1 MNKLKIYS
9 KRKNLKSF
17 TLIETIVSSIILV
30 IVFGLILSTIKK
42 LYSKNE
48 IYELEAQNILVSQ
61 MQIIKKD
68 KIFSNATDIIK
79 EYTIVR
85 TIEPYRNFKNLVVV
99 HLNISN
105 SVIKL
110 NLNEIVNVESE

>member
-1 MNKLKIYS
+1 MNKLKIYNKS
-9 KRKNLKSF
+9 RNLHAF

-30 IVFGLILSTIKK
+30 IVFGLTLLSINKI
-42 LYSKNE
+42 YSKNE

-61 MQIIKKD
+61 MQIIKRD
-68 KIFSNATDIIK
+68 KKFSNATDIIK

-85 TIEPYRNFKNLVVV
+85 TIEPYRNFKNLVLVN
-99 HLNISN
+99 LSISN

-110 NLNEIVNVESE
+110 KLNEIVNVTSE